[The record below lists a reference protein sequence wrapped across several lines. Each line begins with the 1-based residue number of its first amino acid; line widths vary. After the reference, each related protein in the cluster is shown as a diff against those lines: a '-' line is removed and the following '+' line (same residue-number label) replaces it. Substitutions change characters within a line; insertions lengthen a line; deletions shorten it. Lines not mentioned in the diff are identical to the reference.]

1 MNTINRIFMILSL
14 SAILPLSSLWVN
26 CTIGMEMPA
35 SLEISEELPRTK
47 IEIMAGKN
55 CQKKG
60 KRFNCEIW
68 IRS

>member
-47 IEIMAGKN
+47 IEILGAEFA
-55 CQKKG
+55 KKR
-60 KRFNCEIW
+60 KKI
-68 IRS
+68 